1 MQFGLL
7 NEKQIIEAAGG
18 LLDKLVMIWHH
29 DIAARYNSDIEIVLG
44 NRRDSQSPLRGG
56 VLTDTAISI
65 IDGQVRLI
73 IWYDPL
79 ELYYEARIAELGY
92 SSSVIDEM
100 TAMLSKDRDPGAE
113 YDPVANPEKLDYI
126 NIGAQIGRW
135 LMKFRGYKRLSNEDK
150 NFHELETFL
159 NLECGAPVLY
169 SVLDEAGL
177 DWSTLERKRLEE
189 VYEGLRNMEEPAKRI
204 DRTLNA
210 LRISNI
216 FEFSPDC
223 DLKDGLEELLSS
235 RFPRILETAEGLG
248 QMKKD
253 YNLLDPDGLNRFMRD
268 LVLKYRMP
276 GSWITLDET
285 KGIF

>member
-18 LLDKLVMIWHH
+18 RLDKLVEIWHH
-29 DIAARYNSDIEIVLG
+29 YITAQYSSDIDIVLG

-65 IDGQVRLI
+65 IDGRVRLI

-92 SSSVIDEM
+92 SSSVIDEI
-100 TAMLSKDRDPGAE
+100 TSMLSDDRDPGPE
-113 YDPVANPEKLDYI
+113 YDPVAHPEKLDFI
-126 NIGAQIGRW
+126 NIGAQISRW
-135 LMKFRGYKRLSNEDK
+135 LMKFRGFKRLANEDK

-159 NLECGAPVLY
+159 NLECGTPVLY

-177 DWSTLERKRLEE
+177 DWSILELKRLEE
-189 VYEGLRNMEEPAKRI
+189 VYEGLRNMEEPDRRI
-204 DRTLNA
+204 DRALNA

-216 FEFSPDC
+216 LEFSSGC
-223 DLKDGLEELLSS
+223 DLKDGLVELLGS
-235 RFPRILETAEGLG
+235 RFPRILETAKGLE

-253 YNLLDPDGLNRFMRD
+253 YNLLEPDGLNRFMRD

-276 GSWITLDET
+276 GSWITVDET
-285 KGIF
+285 TGIF